1 MPQVIESTLNHLI
14 SQVSLSYF
22 NDLILTVDIAF
33 MYTSSSMFS
42 WVSYLSC
49 PSNTYV
55 PFVSIS
61 LISDIEFPVILLIQ

>member
-1 MPQVIESTLNHLI
+1 MSQIIESTLNHLI

-42 WVSYLSC
+42 LVSYLSC

-61 LISDIEFPVILLIQ
+61 LISDIEFPVILLIH

>member
-33 MYTSSSMFS
+33 MYTPSSMFS
-42 WVSYLSC
+42 QVSYLSC

-61 LISDIEFPVILLIQ
+61 LISDIEFPVILLIH